1 MKIAV
6 YTSIFGGYDKLNENQ
21 YKMDG
26 VDYLC
31 FTDSDIQSDTWDVI
45 KSTPIYGDPN
55 RNAKK
60 YKILP
65 HRYLAKYDYSVWIDG
80 NILIV
85 NDIRDLVTQHKY
97 QVFDHNQ
104 TQLDPRD
111 CIYKEYDA
119 IMRLGQQNGGNYKD
133 IS

>member
-45 KSTPIYGDPN
+45 KS
-55 RNAKK
+55 
-60 YKILP
+60 
-65 HRYLAKYDYSVWIDG
+65 
-80 NILIV
+80 
-85 NDIRDLVTQHKY
+85 
-97 QVFDHNQ
+97 NQ
-104 TQLDPRD
+104 T
-111 CIYKEYDA
+111 
-119 IMRLGQQNGGNYKD
+119 LGM
-133 IS
+133 

>member
-1 MKIAV
+1 MRIAI

-31 FTDSDIQSDTWDVI
+31 FTDSDIKSDTWDVI

-65 HRYLAKYDYSVWIDG
+65 HRYLA
-80 NILIV
+80 
-85 NDIRDLVTQHKY
+85 Q
-97 QVFDHNQ
+97 
-104 TQLDPRD
+104 
-111 CIYKEYDA
+111 
-119 IMRLGQQNGGNYKD
+119 
-133 IS
+133 